1 MENSRSKTALDT
13 KALFYFNYMHKFNVK
28 HVVLSDA
35 MENSSSNKPSQH
47 GFHSLLPEQTI
58 MSMIESTEGTEAFD
72 EPQSVGGSLLRLD
85 PKTIAG
91 RLRKL
96 SGGDWEI
103 EKGGGGGRLFV
114 VYPPTWVLSL

>member
-1 MENSRSKTALDT
+1 
-13 KALFYFNYMHKFNVK
+13 
-28 HVVLSDA
+28 
-35 MENSSSNKPSQH
+35 
-47 GFHSLLPEQTI
+47 

-103 EKGGGGGRLFV
+103 EKGGGGGDCLSYIHPPGSSPYDISSDIDGTIPFSPNVQTLFDAQ
-114 VYPPTWVLSL
+114 YIFPYLKRTKKTDKNST

>member
-1 MENSRSKTALDT
+1 
-13 KALFYFNYMHKFNVK
+13 
-28 HVVLSDA
+28 
-35 MENSSSNKPSQH
+35 
-47 GFHSLLPEQTI
+47 

-103 EKGGGGGRLFV
+103 EKGGGGGGLFV